1 MTLQDNTRSR
11 LRWLL
16 QSQPFQLPKFFSC
29 FRPIVYTALP
39 CIVLA
44 FGSEV
49 QAAAFQESYDLA
61 AEPVDTQ
68 SDGGN
73 VVGVRAL
80 IETSSAKGSVTVRGS
95 RPDPQ
100 APLKIVGEGSLDY
113 RDAEGKAF
121 PARGNRLQHSDDEE
135 ANFTVGYSLD
145 LMNSSLTGGLVE
157 ASTDKEFPERS
168 KPGWGSPNQ
177 TLWLSAIIRPNG
189 GLLQIKLRNSA
200 YSTGPNGLSLD
211 YNPKTGTLQI
221 SQNWPVLGRQN
232 ENQAELPVSSTE
244 PTWVLV
250 KVETGPEWGNSAEYA
265 AIHPSRSRP
274 GEVALPAATGKL
286 TIWINPLIGSEPAAS
301 TAAATFPLHEMRFD
315 SLWIVLESTAEI
327 DEIRIDPQFSAILTD

>member
-1 MTLQDNTRSR
+1 MTLQDKTRSR
-11 LRWLL
+11 FWGLL
-16 QSQPFQLPKFFSC
+16 QGQPFPLPKFFSC
-29 FRPIVYTALP
+29 FRSIVYTALP

-49 QAAAFQESYDLA
+49 RAAAFQESYDFA
-61 AEPVDTQ
+61 AEPVATR
-68 SDGGN
+68 SDGARGI
-73 VVGVRAL
+73 GAL
-80 IETSSAKGSVTVRGS
+80 IETSSAKGSVVVRGS

-135 ANFTVGYSLD
+135 ANFTVGYSLA

-200 YSTGPNGLSLD
+200 YSTGPNGLILEYS
-211 YNPKTGTLQI
+211 PKTETLQV

-301 TAAATFPLHEMRFD
+301 KAAATFPLHEMRFD